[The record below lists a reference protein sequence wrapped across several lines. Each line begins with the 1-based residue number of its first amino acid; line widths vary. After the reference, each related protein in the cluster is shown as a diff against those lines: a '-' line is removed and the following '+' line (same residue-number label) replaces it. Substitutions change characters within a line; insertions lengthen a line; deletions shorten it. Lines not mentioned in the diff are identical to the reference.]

1 MKRGNYIRAA
11 LISIL
16 VGGIIAYVTFQFTFS
31 NFDLLTLSFS
41 TIVQAIFKTILG
53 YCFFP
58 YLIALGI
65 AGIRIEKLRQDGES
79 MANAARGHAL
89 MVNVIFWISYLIIYY
104 ISDLSNFGSLIGLGV
119 PILGLPL
126 GILFYSISISRIISY
141 VIFTFDENKG
151 VKIRFGE

>member
-1 MKRGNYIRAA
+1 
-11 LISIL
+11 
-16 VGGIIAYVTFQFTFS
+16 
-31 NFDLLTLSFS
+31 
-41 TIVQAIFKTILG
+41 
-53 YCFFP
+53 
-58 YLIALGI
+58 
-65 AGIRIEKLRQDGES
+65 